1 MRLASVLRWS
11 LCSIAIMAGTRATQD
26 AVANGD
32 TRTITIMHMHTK
44 EETTATFRRDGRY
57 DGAALDK
64 LNRALRDW
72 RNDDVIKMDPRL
84 FDVAWEVHRE
94 IGSGE
99 PFHVVSAY
107 RSPATN
113 SMLRRRSRGVAKHS
127 QHMLGK
133 AMDFYLPDVSPSK
146 IREIGMRLQ
155 RGGVGYYPT
164 AYTPFIHLDVG
175 SVRSWPRMSRD
186 QLARIFPTGKT
197 VHLPA
202 DGEPM
207 EGYEIAK
214 AEILARGGSVGGY
227 AAADLDEG
235 AIIASGSRSS
245 FWAAL
250 FGGGNNDEEE
260 ARPTRGGRRGVVASR
275 QAAPSNALAY
285 ATTDNDPL
293 GRFSTPQPV
302 AQAQSVPLRE
312 RVAARGRG
320 RGTTETPDDSET
332 RVAALATTPSPIP
345 ATAPAP
351 PGRTVTGQTIEA
363 KAAENA
369 ASSEKTGPTNLV
381 FAPLPLSRPRLLQMP
396 LPTAEPVQVA
406 ALAGDA
412 PSALDM
418 AGAKLVAAPAPP
430 SRPTELAGA
439 AGDTGLASA
448 AIRMAQPPSGDS
460 RPATGD
466 AAAVPAGRLIAVN
479 HPSPPERPR
488 LGGSDLIAMAPVS
501 ATAPAR
507 VPTNFS
513 SSERDALSQL
523 FANTRPAAAK
533 QQPRVTTAK
542 ASPVAGIDGPI
553 VQNDS
558 PAASLGFSK
567 PAKGDAGKTEIRTDR
582 FTGPAVKPLPT
593 TFIQQ

>member
-1 MRLASVLRWS
+1 M
-11 LCSIAIMAGTRATQD
+11 IGGTRTTQD

-133 AMDFYLPDVSPSK
+133 AMDFYLPDVSPSR

-186 QLARIFPTGKT
+186 QLARIFPSGKT
-197 VHLPA
+197 VHLPS

-260 ARPTRGGRRGVVASR
+260 ARPTRGGRRGIVASR
-275 QAAPSNALAY
+275 QAAPSTALAY
-285 ATTDNDPL
+285 APADNDPL
-293 GRFSTPQPV
+293 GRFSTPQT
-302 AQAQSVPLRE
+302 AAQTQAQVVPLRE
-312 RVAARGRG
+312 RVASRGRNRG
-320 RGTTETPDDSET
+320 RTETPDDAET
-332 RVAALATTPSPIP
+332 RVASLATTP
-345 ATAPAP
+345 ATSPAP
-351 PGRTVTGQTIEA
+351 PGRTVTGQTAESKNADIPATAE
-363 KAAENA
+363 KATQANI
-369 ASSEKTGPTNLV
+369 V

-396 LPTAEPVQVA
+396 LPSAGQVQVA
-406 ALAGDA
+406 ALAGDG
-412 PSALDM
+412 SATENL
-418 AGAKLVAAPAPP
+418 AGAKLVSAPAPP
-430 SRPTELAGA
+430 SRPVE
-439 AGDTGLASA
+439 LASA
-448 AIRMAQPPSGDS
+448 LPDTSLANASIRVAQTPAGDA
-460 RPATGD
+460 RPAPSE
-466 AAAVPAGRLIAVN
+466 AAASATGRLVAIS
-479 HPSPPERPR
+479 HPAPPERPR
-488 LGGSDLIAMAPVS
+488 LGETELVAMAPAS
-501 ATAPAR
+501 TAALTRTPA
-507 VPTNFS
+507 NFTS
-513 SSERDALSQL
+513 NERDALSQL
-523 FANTRPAAAK
+523 FANTRPAATK
-533 QQPRVTTAK
+533 QPPRVTTTK
-542 ASPVAGIDGPI
+542 ASPVSDVVGPV

-567 PAKGDAGKTEIRTDR
+567 PAKGNAARPEIRTDR
-582 FTGPAVKPLPT
+582 FTGPAVTPLST
-593 TFIQQ
+593 SFIQQ